1 MVAVCP
7 SVSLPGPEA
16 AEHSVHRAFK
26 HRRENTSPA
35 MGCQT
40 PSEKEGCVR
49 YTVTS
54 TSAERRMTPEMFAEG
69 VGEGGKERGE
79 MLRGRK
85 KGQRRKQ
92 ERKVGIGWKKGRKLC
107 YGQEEETGD
116 ERKSGCNSR

>member
-1 MVAVCP
+1 
-7 SVSLPGPEA
+7 
-16 AEHSVHRAFK
+16 
-26 HRRENTSPA
+26 

-79 MLRGRK
+79 TPRLFQK
-85 KGQRRKQ
+85 KGK
-92 ERKVGIGWKKGRKLC
+92 
-107 YGQEEETGD
+107 ETD
-116 ERKSGCNSR
+116 ED